1 MKRTTIVTAK
11 ILEHYAELIERG
23 IKHYEVRSESLD
35 GIDAIHLV
43 SAETGEDLA
52 TYEVLRTLRFTRD
65 EDEKVMPLAQATP
78 EQFYG
83 LFPLPCDG
91 GPEMLWA
98 AELGARTTLSTLVAL
113 ERT

>member
-65 EDEKVMPLAQATP
+65 EDSKVMPLAQATP
-78 EQFYG
+78 EQFYE
-83 LFPLPCDG
+83 LFPLPDDG

>member
-1 MKRTTIVTAK
+1 MAYSCARVVERRDLEEDHDRHAK
-11 ILEHYAELIERG
+11 ILEHYAELIDQG

-65 EDEKVMPLAQATP
+65 EDSKVMSLAQTTP
-78 EQFYG
+78 E
-83 LFPLPCDG
+83 
-91 GPEMLWA
+91 
-98 AELGARTTLSTLVAL
+98 
-113 ERT
+113 